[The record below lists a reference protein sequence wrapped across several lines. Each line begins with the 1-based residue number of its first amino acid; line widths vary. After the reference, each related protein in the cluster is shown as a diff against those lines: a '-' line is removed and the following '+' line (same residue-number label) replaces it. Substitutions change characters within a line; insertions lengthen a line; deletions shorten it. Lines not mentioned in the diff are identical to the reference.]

1 MGTSTLSS
9 VGVAKIAARA
19 TLLQVVPPLA
29 FFAGVPVSGKQFAP
43 VVGQI
48 PTFHMTF
55 FRSATIAC
63 AATLL
68 AVSPASATLN
78 LLLNG
83 GFESNTSG
91 LSNGNNINQTGQ
103 PAGWTVVSG
112 ESNVQQGAAQGTGF
126 SSANLAPYNGAYSG
140 GATTGTTATH
150 NQNTDTG
157 GNHFFDGTV
166 DVNGYTTIT
175 QTFTLATGTNLSGSY
190 ALGIR
195 DSGGNQ
201 AGTAANFVAGN
212 TSRIDIYAGT
222 GTTGTSILT
231 SYGDTLSTGATGSA
245 NPGWEVNSF
254 AVNNVSAGTYTFRIE
269 LAGSQNIDA
278 VNLVPEPSSCALLGL
293 GAGLLGLISRRRAL
307 RV

>member
-1 MGTSTLSS
+1 MKL
-9 VGVAKIAARA
+9 
-19 TLLQVVPPLA
+19 
-29 FFAGVPVSGKQFAP
+29 
-43 VVGQI
+43 
-48 PTFHMTF
+48 
-55 FRSATIAC
+55 FRLTALCCTV
-63 AATLL
+63 TLL
-68 AVSPASATLN
+68 AAASAHATVN

-91 LSNGNNINQTGQ
+91 LGNGNNINKSGQ

-126 SSANLAPYNGAYSG
+126 SSANLAPFNGAYSG
-140 GATTGTTATH
+140 GTTTETTASH

-175 QTFTLATGTNLSGSY
+175 QAFTLATGTNLSGSY

-231 SYGDTLSTGATGSA
+231 SYGDTISSGATGSA

-254 AVNNVSAGTYTFRIE
+254 AVNNVPAGTYTFRIE

-278 VNLVPEPSSCALLGL
+278 VNLVPEPSTWATLGL
-293 GAGLLGLISRRRAL
+293 GAMGAVAVASRRR
-307 RV
+307 RVE